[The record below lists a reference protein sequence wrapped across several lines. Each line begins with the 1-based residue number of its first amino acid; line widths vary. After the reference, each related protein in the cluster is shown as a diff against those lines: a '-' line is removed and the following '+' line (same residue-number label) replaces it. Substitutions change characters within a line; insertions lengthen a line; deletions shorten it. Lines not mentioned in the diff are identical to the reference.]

1 MPAHSAPSP
10 SSPPLAPDRLF
21 LLLLLV
27 TALLTVAATLLFD
40 HAAAHRSLFTL
51 GNLVGPTTESLL
63 HGQGLVTC
71 TEAMGTPGN
80 PICFHA
86 ARMPLPSLVVA
97 LGDRLLGNR
106 YLLVALAKALLLLAP
121 LELALLLVCRR
132 ALVPRR
138 RQLLLGALL
147 LVPFLLTPF
156 LADVVNLQVEEGY
169 TYSLLALAFA
179 LVVFDPPASATTG
192 SGLLFGL
199 SIAGLYLSKSSMLP
213 AAALLVLA
221 FLFRQRRRP
230 TPAALAL
237 LLALLAPAGWTL
249 WQHHASGRYSLG
261 TSLDG
266 INLHKGNNPT
276 FLAHYPPAPGETLD
290 GFDADLNRG
299 HSFPDEW
306 SFNAFHQAAALVY
319 MRTHPAATAEADGRK
334 LVAILFTVRKL
345 GSEPA
350 RGAMRVV
357 EFGGILVFRLLLWA
371 ALLLSVAAFF
381 SPQLRGARFA
391 AGTFLLL
398 AGAIAL
404 PYLLGFAYTRH
415 ISVLIYPSTLLCC
428 RLLLPLDPAR
438 PRVH

>member
-1 MPAHSAPSP
+1 ML
-10 SSPPLAPDRLF
+10 LA
-21 LLLLLV
+21 V
-27 TALLTVAATLLFD
+27 GATLLFD
-40 HAAAHRSLFTL
+40 HAAAHRSLFAL

-63 HGQGLVTC
+63 HGQGLLTC

-97 LGDRLLGNR
+97 LGDRVLGNR
-106 YLLVALAKALLLLAP
+106 YLLVALAKALLLLVP
-121 LELALLLVCRR
+121 LEFALVLVCRR
-132 ALVPRR
+132 ALVPRS
-138 RQLLLGALL
+138 RQLLLAALL
-147 LVPFLLTPF
+147 LVPFFLTPF

-169 TYSLLALAFA
+169 SYSLLALAFA
-179 LVVFDPPASATTG
+179 LVVFLPPAAARTG
-192 SGLLFGL
+192 SAALFGL
-199 SIAGLYLSKSSMLP
+199 GIAGLYLSKSSMLP
-213 AAALLVLA
+213 AAALLAAA
-221 FLFRQRRRP
+221 FLLRQRRRP
-230 TPAALAL
+230 AAVALAL
-237 LLALLAPAGWTL
+237 LLALLAPAGWAM

-299 HSFPDEW
+299 HTFYDEW
-306 SFNAFHQAAALVY
+306 SFSDFHQQAALAY
-319 MRTHPAATAEADGRK
+319 MREHPAATADADGRK
-334 LVAILFTVRKL
+334 LSAILFTLRKL

-350 RGAMRVV
+350 HGVMRLA
-357 EFGGILVFRLLLWA
+357 ESAGILVFRLLLWA
-371 ALLLSVAAFF
+371 ALLLSFAAFF
-381 SPQLRGARFA
+381 RPQTKDTRFA

-398 AGAIAL
+398 VGAITL

-428 RLLLPLDPAR
+428 RLLLPADPAQ